1 MSILSLLALPFSPAP
16 AGGAS
21 PRLPPAPGSLD
32 AAREAG
38 RRVGTVHG
46 QYRAWV
52 EDFLDMFTTTTL
64 MGGKS
69 LWDSSTAKL
78 RAEALAKVQAENDKL
93 PALPTAPT
101 VEMAQ
106 AMREG
111 FAEGAQAGYEA
122 DLFMNRAVWVAC
134 ELAKAA
140 VLARAS
146 LPTVGIAGFADKFS
160 DCAAQ
165 TASRAIL
172 EMTGSEVEA
181 AYLVRA
187 FGLPRTSLGSVEAA
201 IAYARNWF
209 EMVGLK
215 LAAKPGGL
223 APVAQG
229 GVAGRYVV
237 FFEGG
242 ARGGHVV
249 FADLTPDGMRIIDNQ
264 LGSVWN
270 SVADAQRAL
279 GMKVTT
285 VSRIEAIQ
293 IPR

>member
-1 MSILSLLALPFSPAP
+1 
-16 AGGAS
+16 
-21 PRLPPAPGSLD
+21 
-32 AAREAG
+32 
-38 RRVGTVHG
+38 
-46 QYRAWV
+46 
-52 EDFLDMFTTTTL
+52 MFTTTTL

-69 LWDSSTAKL
+69 LWDSSSVKI
-78 RAEALAKVQAENDKL
+78 RAEVLAKVQAEHDKL
-93 PALPTAPT
+93 PALPVASS
-101 VEMAQ
+101 VEIAA
-106 AMREG
+106 AMRAG
-111 FAEGAQAGYEA
+111 FAEGAKAGYEA

-140 VLARAS
+140 VVARAS
-146 LPTVGIAGFADKFS
+146 VPTVGIGGFADKFS

-172 EMTGSEVEA
+172 EMTGAQVDA

-209 EMVGLK
+209 EMVGLR

-229 GVAGRYVV
+229 GTAGRYVV

-242 ARGGHVV
+242 SRGGHVV
-249 FADLTPDGMRIIDNQ
+249 FADLTPDGIRIIDNQ
-264 LGSVWN
+264 LGSVWG
-270 SVADAQRAL
+270 SLADAQRAL
-279 GMKVTT
+279 GMRATT
-285 VSRIEAIQ
+285 VSRIEAIEL
-293 IPR
+293 PR